1 MLHGGK
7 LVEYFLRP
15 PINQKRFHDIM
26 KGERIDFT
34 NLNVSFLV
42 IQIFCSLDTFT
53 LIHLHVMQEE
63 SSKDF
68 QIHYCKIK
76 KERGNCKCDR
86 VVLCHN
92 VLYCCYVEN

>member
-1 MLHGGK
+1 
-7 LVEYFLRP
+7 
-15 PINQKRFHDIM
+15 M

-76 KERGNCKCDR
+76 KERGNCECDR